1 MTIRKIYRVMKMKM
15 KSVRGGVGE
24 IRSRVLSD
32 CEKHFS
38 GEANV
43 GTLIRF
49 IKQKMEMG
57 E

>member
-43 GTLIRF
+43 GTLIHF